1 MDSLRLT
8 LILIGLVILA
18 LIWMLHRPGD
28 RARKPGATRRDAA
41 RRVEP
46 GIAADR
52 GDDRDPDASETDSD
66 DEPAGGSGEPRQAML
81 PDLGSEAPDSA
92 VDTIRRDDARRVR
105 RTPDPSGDRST
116 PTPAPSADRGGED
129 DDELGFLK
137 ELEIEHRRDAKGRT
151 SGPADDR
158 QAGRSDRAEPGPAPN
173 AAGKRPLLRRAA
185 ELVPRASAK
194 SDAPARAPK
203 ADPQGR
209 REPDLS
215 APPPAA
221 EKGERV
227 EPRWPGDEP
236 EPSGSNAPRERVG
249 PGASSDDAPR
259 IVTLYLRA
267 RGERLISGLSLLDA
281 AIKAGLRFGEMKIFH
296 RRHQGAPKPVFSMA
310 NIARPGSFDP
320 SAWNLFETPG
330 VTLFMTLPG
339 PVSGLDAWDAMLA
352 TGQRLSEL
360 LDADLMDDSQC
371 LLTRQ
376 RIAQIREDLREYD
389 RKAGLGL

>member
-8 LILIGLVILA
+8 LILIGLAILA

-28 RARKPGATRRDAA
+28 RARKPGATRRDAS

-46 GIAADR
+46 GIEPDR
-52 GDDRDPDASETDSD
+52 GAENGNTHDDGGADETEGGDGR
-66 DEPAGGSGEPRQAML
+66 AGGGEPRQTML

-92 VDTIRRDDARRVR
+92 VETIRRDDARRVR
-105 RTPDPSGDRST
+105 RTPDPSGGPSA
-116 PTPAPSADRGGED
+116 PAPGGD
-129 DDELGFLK
+129 SDGDDELGFLK
-137 ELEIEHRRDAKGRT
+137 ELEIEHRREAKARK
-151 SGPADDR
+151 SGPADEQD
-158 QAGRSDRAEPGPAPN
+158 AGPKDLSEPDRAPKQ
-173 AAGKRPLLRRAA
+173 AGKRPLLKRAA
-185 ELVPRASAK
+185 ELVPRASARA
-194 SDAPARAPK
+194 DTPARAPK
-203 ADPQGR
+203 VDPRDR
-209 REPDLS
+209 REPELS
-215 APPPAA
+215 VPPPAA
-221 EKGERV
+221 DAGERV

-236 EPSGSNAPRERVG
+236 ETSESNAPRERISQG
-249 PGASSDDAPR
+249 ESAGDAPR

-389 RKAGLGL
+389 RKAGLSL